1 MKGLDSQK
9 RNILMLAFFE
19 KMVIVLE
26 YTVLVDEFCI
36 SQFLL
41 ENYKIHI

>member
-19 KMVIVLE
+19 KTMIVLE

-36 SQFLL
+36 SQVLL

>member
-19 KMVIVLE
+19 KMMIVLE

-36 SQFLL
+36 SQFLH